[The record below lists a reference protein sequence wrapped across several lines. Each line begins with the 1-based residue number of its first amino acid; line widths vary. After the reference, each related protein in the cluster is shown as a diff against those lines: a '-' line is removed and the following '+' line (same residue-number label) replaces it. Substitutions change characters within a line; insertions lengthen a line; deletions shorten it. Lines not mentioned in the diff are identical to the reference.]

1 MPELALDRQMG
12 GQGWRLPGRDPRVG
26 EAPSGLPAPLLLPTA
41 PCYSAPDG
49 GVLSSEKNKIK
60 INSPQKAPVLGEGL
74 GREPGVGAMPLG
86 SWGHGHGLLPRPSWA
101 KLPLGTWLCVYRS
114 SPLAFW
120 GEMSSSGHTS
130 PLHRVTG
137 GSCWPFY
144 LWGLSLGF
152 VRGQDQAPTGS
163 WGTFL
168 AQPMAEGC
176 SIPAPNPSCGAVHR
190 GVLAGRGW
198 RRAQEGDC
206 HHGSCSSRARCCSP
220 GLPHFPSFC

>member
-1 MPELALDRQMG
+1 MTGKWEVRAG
-12 GQGWRLPGRDPRVG
+12 GCRAGTRGSGRHR
-26 EAPSGLPAPLLLPTA
+26 AASLR
-41 PCYSAPDG
+41 
-49 GVLSSEKNKIK
+49 LSSCPPPPATQPQMEEFCPQKKNKIK

-74 GREPGVGAMPLG
+74 GRELGVGAMPLG

-101 KLPLGTWLCVYRS
+101 RLPLGTRLCVYRS
-114 SPLAFW
+114 SPLAPPAFW